1 MNLDLNGLN
10 KSEEKRSSKTGIYSQ
25 TKLE

>member
-10 KSEEKRSSKTGIYSQ
+10 KSEEKRSSKPGIYLQ